1 MAKVDVHITAE
12 DQKGES
18 VVCLDVHTSQQQ
30 DLNDMV
36 QAELERIRQNIEKRF
51 VACEAD
57 IERILN
63 DRSRLA
69 TENRELQRKYQS
81 LKDMYLDLCAK
92 S

>member
-1 MAKVDVHITAE
+1 
-12 DQKGES
+12 
-18 VVCLDVHTSQQQ
+18 
-30 DLNDMV
+30 MV
-36 QAELERIRQNIEKRF
+36 QAELERIRQNTEKRF
-51 VACEAD
+51 VAFEAD
-57 IERILN
+57 IEIIMN